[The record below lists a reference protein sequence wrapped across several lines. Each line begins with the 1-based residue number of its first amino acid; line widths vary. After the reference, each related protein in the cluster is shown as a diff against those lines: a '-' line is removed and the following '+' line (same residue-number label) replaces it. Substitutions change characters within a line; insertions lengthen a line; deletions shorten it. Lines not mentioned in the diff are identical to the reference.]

1 LEDIG
6 VIGNPETRRLYRDLF
21 LSADGIENYLNGV
34 ILFDETVY
42 EKNNTGINFV
52 DLLKQKGILPGI
64 KVDAGTID
72 LINFPGA
79 VITQG
84 LDGLAI
90 RLEKYHEM
98 GLTFAKWRAVI
109 SISET
114 LPTFEAI
121 QANAFLLAQYAAI
134 CQSQGIVPMVEP
146 EVLLNGNHNIEKAE
160 EVTTATLTE
169 LFRQLKAY
177 RVDLKALILKTS
189 MVVPGDQS
197 DQEITKE
204 DIAKSTVRCLL
215 NSVPAEVAGV
225 VFLSGGQTPNQAT
238 VNLDQIAK
246 LEPLPWPITFSYA
259 RAIQHEAMEVWQ
271 GKSENVEKAR
281 EIFIKRLK
289 LDTKADQ
296 GLL

>member
-1 LEDIG
+1 M
-6 VIGNPETRRLYRDLF
+6 IGNPETRRLYRDLF

-42 EKNNTGINFV
+42 QKNNTGINFV

>member
-1 LEDIG
+1 M
-6 VIGNPETRRLYRDLF
+6 IGNPETRRLYRDLF
-21 LSADGIENYLNGV
+21 LSTVGIEDYLNGV

-42 EKNNTGINFV
+42 QKNNMGINFV
-52 DLLKQKGILPGI
+52 ELLKSKGILPGI

-72 LINFPGA
+72 LVNFPGE

-90 RLEKYHEM
+90 RLEKYHDL

-109 SISET
+109 SISEK
-114 LPTFEAI
+114 LPTIEAI
-121 QANAFLLAQYAAI
+121 DANTFLLAQYAAI

-146 EVLLNGNHNIEKAE
+146 EVLLDGNHSIEKAE
-160 EVTTATLTE
+160 EVTTATLTA
-169 LFRQLKAY
+169 LFQQLKRY

-197 DQEITKE
+197 DQDITKE
-204 DIAKSTVRCLL
+204 DIAKATVRCLL
-215 NSVPAEVAGV
+215 NCVPSETAGV
-225 VFLSGGQTPNQAT
+225 VFLSGGQSPNQAT
-238 VNLDQIAK
+238 INLNEIAE

-271 GKSENVEKAR
+271 GKNENVDKAH

>member
-1 LEDIG
+1 

-42 EKNNTGINFV
+42 QKNNTGINFV

>member
-1 LEDIG
+1 
-6 VIGNPETRRLYRDLF
+6 
-21 LSADGIENYLNGV
+21 
-34 ILFDETVY
+34 
-42 EKNNTGINFV
+42 
-52 DLLKQKGILPGI
+52 
-64 KVDAGTID
+64 
-72 LINFPGA
+72 
-79 VITQG
+79 
-84 LDGLAI
+84 
-90 RLEKYHEM
+90 M